1 MAEHVEGGRPRCRGV
16 WRSVTYFVTD
26 PEIPEEAEQESPVQ
40 PAPEPRKSPDRRAS
54 DERRAKQAA
63 AERERVVRESQDEV
77 TAAFDSQ
84 MELRQAVQAAV
95 QSVDK
100 ALQLAV
106 ALDRKCSS
114 HLGRRLFLSRRLVT
128 KVTIG
133 VLGTAS
139 HHLKK
144 VVGQLDTSG
153 RQREGLVEEAG
164 SGLDH

>member
-1 MAEHVEGGRPRCRGV
+1 M
-16 WRSVTYFVTD
+16 TD
-26 PEIPEEAEQESPVQ
+26 PETLDEVEQDSPPS

-63 AERERVVRESQDEV
+63 LARERLVRESQDEV

-84 MELRQAVQAAV
+84 VELRQAVQAAV

-106 ALDRKCSS
+106 SLDRKCSG
-114 HLGRRLFLSRRLVT
+114 HLGRRLFLSRRLLT
-128 KVTIG
+128 KVTVG

-144 VVGQLDTSG
+144 VVGQLDNSG

>member
-1 MAEHVEGGRPRCRGV
+1 MAEHVEGGRARRCVVGRP
-16 WRSVTYFVTD
+16 VTFPVTD
-26 PEIPEEAEQESPVQ
+26 PEIPEEAEQESPPD

-63 AERERVVRESQDEV
+63 AVRERVARESQDEV

-84 MELRQAVQAAV
+84 VELRQAVQAAM

-106 ALDRKCSS
+106 SLDRKCSS
-114 HLGRRLFLSRRLVT
+114 HLGRRLFLSRRLLT

-144 VVGQLDTSG
+144 VIGQLDSSG
-153 RQREGLVEEAG
+153 RQRESLVEEAG

>member
-1 MAEHVEGGRPRCRGV
+1 MAEHVEGGHARCCGVGRP
-16 WRSVTYFVTD
+16 VTFLVTD
-26 PEIPEEAEQESPVQ
+26 PETPEESEQEASPK
-40 PAPEPRKSPDRRAS
+40 PTEPGKGSARRTS
-54 DERRAKQAA
+54 DERREKQVAA
-63 AERERVVRESQDEV
+63 ARERAAQESRDEV

-84 MELRQAVQAAV
+84 AELRQAIHAAL

-106 ALDRKCSS
+106 SLDRKCSG
-114 HLGRRLFLSRRLVT
+114 HLGRRLFLSRRLLT
-128 KVTIG
+128 KATIG

-144 VVGQLDTSG
+144 VIGQLDASG